1 MGAYDSVIKK
11 MGDPL
16 MQETTQ
22 DGTLLFTYVSM
33 KIGFKNNKV
42 VILTSSDSPHF
53 VMTPRGIKSR
63 HFEPGVVHDVY
74 YVDEAIPFNHEYGN
88 IHEPDID
95 GNTIVSRYYR
105 IKSQDGLP
113 ALLIFQ
119 NSFAKTTNGR
129 DDGIKIT
136 IRYE

>member
-1 MGAYDSVIKK
+1 MPI
-11 MGDPL
+11 
-16 MQETTQ
+16 

-63 HFEPGVVHDVY
+63 HFVPGAMSDTYPHDDAVPFY
-74 YVDEAIPFNHEYGN
+74 RDHSTTREADANGN
-88 IHEPDID
+88 LI
-95 GNTIVSRYYR
+95 TSVCYW

-113 ALLIFQ
+113 ACLIFQ
-119 NSFAKTTNGR
+119 NSVAKTTSGI
-129 DDGIKIT
+129 DDGIRII